1 MPGGKN
7 FRQWYAMRSRLQQQ
21 GRWTHSVPQQEEGEP
36 PAQRPRIEETTED
49 DDEPPPLE
57 SSPTPEGKMT
67 SFATGF
73 AVLAWVKEDSSFLH
87 DLEGVARERMQR
99 ELLTDFSTLLSFKWT
114 MDITVINVNNS
125 LYAYGIN
132 PRITASE
139 RTIKLAIGD
148 LANHVDILRGTTS
161 ASAEDLVRYKD
172 CKKKWRVTDI
182 ASDTGS
188 GWERQEPAGTS
199 TAIKRLRF

>member
-7 FRQWYAMRSRLQQQ
+7 FRQWYAMRARLQRE

-36 PAQRPRIEETTED
+36 PAQRPRIEEPTE

-73 AVLAWVKEDSSFLH
+73 SVLAWVKEDSSFLH
-87 DLEGVARERMQR
+87 DLDPVAKERMQR
-99 ELLTDFSTLLSFKWT
+99 ELLSDFCILLAYRWT
-114 MDITVINVNNS
+114 MDVNVITMHNTI
-125 LYAYGIN
+125 YAFGIN

-139 RTIKLAIGD
+139 RTIKHAVGD
-148 LANHVDILRGTTS
+148 LANHIDILRGTTS
-161 ASAEDLVRYKD
+161 ASAEDLVRYKE
-172 CKKKWRVTDI
+172 CKRKWKVPDTVTD
-182 ASDTGS
+182 TGF
-188 GWERQEPAGTS
+188 GWDRQERAETS